1 MISLQTVCFMVIFLQ
16 GSARLGEC
24 YSYIGMALR
33 SVLRLGLH
41 RRLPVSSSKADQELW
56 KRLFWAI
63 RKIDIHLS
71 TLLGLPRMLDDH
83 ELDQDYLHSPY
94 GDSIS
99 SIQTQTMPSDQSSL
113 MAGVNAHTRLSKIF
127 LKMLK
132 SLFYVKG
139 STLGFQLEQ
148 GYPTI
153 HSRILE
159 IERDLQKWTAELP
172 LWLHPDALVCRQL
185 ER

>member
-1 MISLQTVCFMVIFLQ
+1 MISLQTICFMVIFLQ

-63 RKIDIHLS
+63 RKMDIHLS

-83 ELDQDYLHSPY
+83 ELDQDYLWSTY
-94 GDSIS
+94 GDSVS

-132 SLFYVKG
+132 SLFYAKG
-139 STLGFQLEQ
+139 STLGFQSEQ
-148 GYPTI
+148 GHLTI
-153 HSRILE
+153 RSRIFE
-159 IERDLQKWTAELP
+159 IEHDLQKWTADLP
-172 LWLHPDALVCRQL
+172 FWLHPDVLVGRQL
-185 ER
+185 EK